1 MQNNSDSY
9 ILNELSDGDQKEKN
23 DFNESTR
30 DEKNRNYNKYN
41 NDNNE
46 YNDSNY
52 FSYHA
57 EKGENNND
65 NEISKYGQNQ
75 TDLSSMNIS
84 ERKKGSRNFDA
95 DQDKKAENSLVDL
108 LSSKEITYVLTC
120 TYISN

>member
-95 DQDKKAENSLVDL
+95 DQDKKVENSLVDS

-120 TYISN
+120 TYISK